1 MRSTDTHFKH
11 PSFIRRHE
19 LTGRTNMPRSF
30 SRLFDRI
37 WFINSE
43 EHVAENLNIAY
54 DIIDE
59 CIDPENLVA
68 FMEVADEVDVAVLN
82 TFLVQIV
89 SNAEEFMSP
98 HQVACLTALILAS
111 YQDGPTRISTLEAA
125 QNELVLWQQEYD
137 PAAQIQKGIRKAK
150 FAARTASKIA
160 RKAAD
165 ENFKAEYIAVIN
177 RVAAVAQKAADS
189 TEKFRRFL
197 KEDSSDTEG
206 LREAA
211 QEVTKAV
218 KISEEAVK
226 TANELLEIGIAA
238 KWKNYAAKR
247 RFIKAEQ
254 DFLRIHEA

>member
-1 MRSTDTHFKH
+1 MRSTSPDIDYGTFKQ
-11 PSFIRRHE
+11 RHRH
-19 LTGRTNMPRSF
+19 TAHANMPSGIGWVF
-30 SRLFDRI
+30 HRI
-37 WFINSE
+37 WFIDSE
-43 EHVAENLNIAY
+43 ERVTEDLHIDLNLIDKFLNQENM
-54 DIIDE
+54 
-59 CIDPENLVA
+59 DPST
-68 FMEVADEVDVAVLN
+68 EVADKADVAVLN
-82 TFLVQIV
+82 AFAAQID
-89 SNAEEFMSP
+89 SNAQEFMSP
-98 HQVACLTALILAS
+98 HQVACLTALLLAS
-111 YQDGPTRISTLEAA
+111 CQDAPDRVSTLETAR
-125 QNELVLWQQEYD
+125 NELLLWQQEYE
-137 PAAQIQKGIRKAK
+137 PATKIMGIFKAD
-150 FAARTASKIA
+150 FHADTASEIA

-165 ENFKAEYIAVIN
+165 ENIKQEYVAVIN
-177 RVAAVAQKAADS
+177 RVAAVARKAADS

>member
-43 EHVAENLNIAY
+43 EHVTENLNIAY

-98 HQVACLTALILAS
+98 HQVDA
-111 YQDGPTRISTLEAA
+111 
-125 QNELVLWQQEYD
+125 
-137 PAAQIQKGIRKAK
+137 
-150 FAARTASKIA
+150 
-160 RKAAD
+160 
-165 ENFKAEYIAVIN
+165 
-177 RVAAVAQKAADS
+177 
-189 TEKFRRFL
+189 
-197 KEDSSDTEG
+197 
-206 LREAA
+206 
-211 QEVTKAV
+211 
-218 KISEEAVK
+218 
-226 TANELLEIGIAA
+226 
-238 KWKNYAAKR
+238 
-247 RFIKAEQ
+247 
-254 DFLRIHEA
+254 

>member
-1 MRSTDTHFKH
+1 MRSTNPYIKNGTFQQ
-11 PSFIRRHE
+11 RHE
-19 LTGRTNMPRSF
+19 HTAYPNMPRSIGWVF
-30 SRLFDRI
+30 HRI
-37 WFINSE
+37 WFIDSE
-43 EHVAENLNIAY
+43 ERVTEDLY
-54 DIIDE
+54 IDLDLIDK
-59 CIDPENLVA
+59 CIDQENMDA
-68 FMEVADEVDVAVLN
+68 STEVADEVDVAILN
-82 TFLVQIV
+82 AFAAHIV

-98 HQVACLTALILAS
+98 HQVACLTALLLAS
-111 YQDGPTRISTLEAA
+111 CQDGSTRVSTLETAR
-125 QNELVLWQQEYD
+125 NELLLWQQEYE
-137 PAAQIQKGIRKAK
+137 PATKIMGIFKAD
-150 FAARTASKIA
+150 FHADTASEIA

-165 ENFKAEYIAVIN
+165 ENIKQEYVAVIN
-177 RVAAVAQKAADS
+177 RVAAVARKAADS

-226 TANELLEIGIAA
+226 TANELLEIVIAA